1 MSKIESDPDT
11 KDASNRQYLQNN
23 LIKKIATAA
32 IFIALGLIIAIP
44 NPFIYIQFIGAKIYP
59 FAHLINAIT
68 GVLIGML
75 FSLVTGLGIAV
86 LRFSLAIGSPFAFP
100 GHLSGAF
107 VVSLTAHY
115 IEKKY
120 PRKVDLAAL
129 SEPIGTVFIGATIA
143 YLIAPLI
150 GFTPDWNI
158 IFLLGYWSSW
168 ALSSIP
174 GSIMGYIIIKILRKA
189 GISREDYI

>member
-1 MSKIESDPDT
+1 MIESKSDHDIEDSSS
-11 KDASNRQYLQNN
+11 KQFLRSNLT
-23 LIKKIATAA
+23 KKITTAS

-68 GVLIGML
+68 GILIGML
-75 FSLVTGLGIAV
+75 FSLITGLGIAI
-86 LRFSLAIGSPFAFP
+86 LRFSLALGSLFAFP
-100 GHLSGAF
+100 GHLTGAF

-115 IEKKY
+115 LEKKY
-120 PRKVDLAAL
+120 PHKIDLAAL
-129 SEPIGTVFIGATIA
+129 SEPIGTVFLGATIA

-168 ALSSIP
+168 TLSSIP
-174 GSIMGYIIIKILRKA
+174 GSIMGYIILKILRKA
-189 GISREDYI
+189 GISREDFN

>member
-1 MSKIESDPDT
+1 MIESESDHDIE
-11 KDASNRQYLQNN
+11 DASSKQFLRRN
-23 LIKKIATAA
+23 LTKKITTAS

-68 GVLIGML
+68 GILIGML
-75 FSLVTGLGIAV
+75 FSLITGLGIAI
-86 LRFSLAIGSPFAFP
+86 LRFSLALGSPFAFP

-115 IEKKY
+115 LEKKY

-129 SEPIGTVFIGATIA
+129 SEPIGTVFLGATIA

-168 ALSSIP
+168 SLSSIP
-174 GSIMGYIIIKILRKA
+174 GSIMGYIILKILRKA
-189 GISREDYI
+189 GISRDDFN

>member
-1 MSKIESDPDT
+1 MSENRSDQGIEDT
-11 KDASNRQYLQNN
+11 SNKQFLQSN
-23 LIKKIATAA
+23 LTKKITTAA
-32 IFIALGLIIAIP
+32 IFIALGLIIAVP

-75 FSLVTGLGIAV
+75 FSLITGLGIAS
-86 LRFSLAIGSPFAFP
+86 LRFFLGLGSPFAFP

-115 IEKKY
+115 LEKKY
-120 PRKVDLAAL
+120 PHKVDLAAL
-129 SEPIGTVFIGATIA
+129 TEPIGTVIIGATIA
-143 YLIAPLI
+143 YLIAPFL

-174 GSIMGYIIIKILRKA
+174 GSIMGYIILKILRKA
-189 GISREDYI
+189 GISREDFI

>member
-1 MSKIESDPDT
+1 MSENKIDRDIE
-11 KDASNRQYLQNN
+11 DASNNQVLQSN
-23 LIKKIATAA
+23 ITKKIAIAA

-44 NPFIYIQFIGAKIYP
+44 NPFIYVQFIGAKIYP

-68 GVLIGML
+68 GILIGML
-75 FSLVTGLGIAV
+75 FSFITGLGIAS
-86 LRFSLAIGSPFAFP
+86 LRFFLGLGSPFAFP

-107 VVSLTAHY
+107 IVSLTAHY
-115 IEKKY
+115 LEKKY

-129 SEPIGTVFIGATIA
+129 SEPIGTVFLGATIA
-143 YLIAPLI
+143 YLTAPII

-158 IFLLGYWSSW
+158 LFLLGYWSSW

-174 GSIMGYIIIKILRKA
+174 GSIMGYIILKILRKS
-189 GISREDYI
+189 GISREDII

>member
-1 MSKIESDPDT
+1 MSENGLNKNPE
-11 KDASNRQYLQNN
+11 DASNRQILQKN
-23 LIKKIATAA
+23 ITKKIATAA

-75 FSLVTGLGIAV
+75 FSLLTGLGIAV
-86 LRFSLAIGSPFAFP
+86 LRFTLALGSPFAFP

-115 IEKKY
+115 LEKKY

-150 GFTPDWNI
+150 GFTPGWNV

-174 GSIMGYIIIKILRKA
+174 GSIMGFIIVKILRKA
-189 GISREDYI
+189 GISREDFV

>member
-1 MSKIESDPDT
+1 MSESKSNYDIE
-11 KDASNRQYLQNN
+11 DASDKKFPQKN
-23 LIKKIATAA
+23 LTKKIAIAA
-32 IFIALGLIIAIP
+32 IFIALGLVIAIP

-75 FSLVTGLGIAV
+75 FSLITGLGIAT
-86 LRFSLAIGSPFAFP
+86 LRFSLGLGSLYAFP

-107 VVSLTAHY
+107 IVSLTAHY
-115 IEKKY
+115 LGKKY
-120 PRKVDLAAL
+120 PRKIDLAAL
-129 SEPIGTVFIGATIA
+129 SEPIGTVFLGATIA

-174 GSIMGYIIIKILRKA
+174 GSIMGYIILKVLRKA
-189 GISREDYI
+189 GISREDFN

>member
-1 MSKIESDPDT
+1 MNEEKANPDT
-11 KDASNRQYLQNN
+11 DNGSDEKFLQSNVT
-23 LIKKIATAA
+23 KKITTAA
-32 IFIALGLIIAIP
+32 IFIALGLVIAIP

-68 GVLIGML
+68 GVLIGTL
-75 FSLVTGLGIAV
+75 FSFITAVGIAT
-86 LRFSLAIGSPFAFP
+86 LRYSLALGSFFAFP

-115 IEKKY
+115 LEKKN

-129 SEPIGTVFIGATIA
+129 SEPIGTIFIGATIA
-143 YLIAPLI
+143 YLIAPFL
-150 GFTPDWNI
+150 GYTPDWNI

-174 GSIMGYIIIKILRKA
+174 GCIMGYIILKIITLQVCQCRN
-189 GISREDYI
+189 Y